1 MNCDNYNQF
10 MQNAIDE
17 AKKARSIGEV
27 PVGAVIVFENKII
40 GSGYNKRETSKN
52 ALSHAEIEAIN
63 EACKTLGS
71 WRLLN
76 CDLYVTL
83 EPCPMCASAIIQ
95 SRIKNLYFGS
105 YDTKYGALGSA
116 LDLRKVHNSKL
127 NVFGGI
133 FEQDCDKILEDFFER
148 LR

>member
-1 MNCDNYNQF
+1 

-83 EPCPMCASAIIQ
+83 EPCPMCIGAIIN
-95 SRIKNLYFGS
+95 SRIKKVVFGCADPKSGSCGSLINLTDLPYNHRPEIVSGIMKDECSTLLSDFF
-105 YDTKYGALGSA
+105 KN
-116 LDLRKVHNSKL
+116 LRKLKSVR
-127 NVFGGI
+127 I
-133 FEQDCDKILEDFFER
+133 
-148 LR
+148 